1 MQLVKINQESGIPLI
16 GHIAFGIVVRPNSN
30 LIQVRATTICNMN
43 CIFCSTDAGPYSKS
57 HQNHYVVDPYYLT
70 EWIKEIVALKGET
83 HINIDSVG
91 EPTAYQELETLITEI
106 RKIPQIS
113 FISMQTNGTLL
124 TKEKILAL
132 EKAGLNRIHLSV
144 HSFSPILSKEL
155 FGSDK
160 YDIPTIEE
168 IIKVI
173 KKTKI
178 ELMFTPVW
186 LPGINDEDIKII
198 IQRGK
203 ELNIPIAIQKYEEYK
218 YSRKVKKI
226 KKENYYKFYKQL
238 REWEKEFTIKLIYK
252 AEDLNVTRA
261 TNLPLVFKIGE
272 RINADIK
279 APGWMEGQMIAVAKK
294 RCITVVKCDRK
305 VGDKVNIKIIENK
318 SNIYLAEMTR

>member
-1 MQLVKINQESGIPLI
+1 MRLVKITRESGIPLI

-30 LIQVRATTICNMN
+30 LIQVRATTVCNMN
-43 CIFCSTDAGPYSKS
+43 CIFCSTDGGPYSTS
-57 HQNHYVVDPYYLT
+57 HRTHYTVDADYLV
-70 EWIKEIVALKGET
+70 EWIKEVVAIKGPT
-83 HINIDSVG
+83 HINLDSVG

-106 RKIPQIS
+106 RKISDIS

-132 EKAGLNRIHLSV
+132 EKTGLNRIHLSV

-155 FGSDK
+155 FGSSQ
-160 YDIPTIEE
+160 YNILTIEE

-186 LPGINDEDIKII
+186 LPGINDKDMEEV

-203 ELNIPIAIQKYEEYK
+203 ELNIPVAMQKYEEYK
-218 YSRKVKKI
+218 YSRKIKKI
-226 KKENYYKFYKQL
+226 KKANYYKFYKQL
-238 REWEKEFTIKLIYK
+238 KDWEKKFGIKLVYK

-261 TNLPLVFKIGE
+261 KNLPLVFDVGE
-272 RINADIK
+272 KINADIK
-279 APGWMEGQMIAVAKK
+279 ALGWMEKQMIAVSRN
-294 RCITVVKCDRK
+294 RCITIADCNRK
-305 VGDKVNIKIIENK
+305 VGDRVNIKITENK
-318 SNIYLAEMTR
+318 NNIYLAEML

>member
-1 MQLVKINQESGIPLI
+1 MQLVKINRESGIPLI

-43 CIFCSTDAGPYSKS
+43 CIFCSTDGGPYSTS
-57 HQNHYVVDPYYLT
+57 HQTQYTVDPYYLM
-70 EWIKEIVALKGET
+70 EWIKEIVAIRGPT
-83 HINIDSVG
+83 HINLDSVG

-106 RKIPQIS
+106 RKIPEIS
-113 FISMQTNGTLL
+113 FVSMQTNGTLL

-155 FGSDK
+155 FGSEQ
-160 YDIPTIEE
+160 YNILTIEE
-168 IIKVI
+168 IIKII

-186 LPGINDEDIKII
+186 LPGINDKDMEEIIK
-198 IQRGK
+198 RGK

-218 YSRKVKKI
+218 YSRKIKKI

-238 REWEKEFTIKLIYK
+238 RDWEKKFGLKLIYK
-252 AEDLNVTRA
+252 AEDLNITPA
-261 TNLPLVFKIGE
+261 KNLPLLFKVGE
-272 RINADIK
+272 RINVNIK
-279 APGWMEGQMIAVAKK
+279 APGWMEGQMIAVARN
-294 RCITVVKCDRK
+294 RCITVIECNRK
-305 VGDKVNIKIIENK
+305 IGDKVNIKIIESKN
-318 SNIYLAEMTR
+318 NIYLAEMTR

>member
-1 MQLVKINQESGIPLI
+1 M
-16 GHIAFGIVVRPNSN
+16 
-30 LIQVRATTICNMN
+30 
-43 CIFCSTDAGPYSKS
+43 
-57 HQNHYVVDPYYLT
+57 
-70 EWIKEIVALKGET
+70 
-83 HINIDSVG
+83 G

-106 RKIPQIS
+106 RKIPDIS

-155 FGSDK
+155 FGSPQ
-160 YDIPTIEE
+160 YNILTIEE

-186 LPGINDEDIKII
+186 LPGINDKDMEEI

-203 ELNIPIAIQKYEEYK
+203 NLNIPVAMQKYEEYK
-218 YSRKVKKI
+218 YSRKIKKI
-226 KKENYYKFYKQL
+226 KKANYYKFYKQL
-238 REWEKEFTIKLIYK
+238 KDWEKKFGMKLVYK

-261 TNLPLVFKIGE
+261 KNLPLVFDIGE

-279 APGWMEGQMIAVAKK
+279 ALGWMEKQMIAVAKN
-294 RCITVVKCDRK
+294 RCITIADCNRK
-305 VGDKVNIKIIENK
+305 VGDRVNIKITENK
-318 SNIYLAEMTR
+318 NNIYLAEMI

>member
-1 MQLVKINQESGIPLI
+1 MRLVKINRESGIPLI

-43 CIFCSTDAGPYSKS
+43 CVFCSTDGGPYSTS
-57 HQNHYVVDPYYLT
+57 HRTHYTVDPYYLV
-70 EWIKEIVALKGET
+70 EWIKEIVAIRGPT
-83 HINIDSVG
+83 HVNLDSVG

-106 RKIPQIS
+106 RKIPEIS

-155 FGSDK
+155 FGSEH
-160 YDIPTIEE
+160 YNILTIEE
-168 IIKVI
+168 IIKII

-186 LPGINDEDIKII
+186 LPGINDKDIEEII
-198 IQRGK
+198 KRGK

-218 YSRKVKKI
+218 YSRKIKKI
-226 KKENYYKFYKQL
+226 DKVNYYKFYKQL
-238 REWEKEFTIKLIYK
+238 RDWEKKFGLKLIYK
-252 AEDLNVTRA
+252 AEDLNITPA
-261 TNLPLVFKIGE
+261 KNLPLLFKVGE
-272 RINADIK
+272 RINVDIK
-279 APGWMEGQMIAVAKK
+279 APGWMERQMIAVARN
-294 RCITVVKCDRK
+294 RCITVIECDRK
-305 VGDKVNIKIIENK
+305 IGDKVNIKIIESKN
-318 SNIYLAEMTR
+318 NIYLAEMTR